1 MATDLIASQLISD
14 LKRDFGLTNEQAAG
28 VVGNL
33 MYESGGFNS
42 LQEQKPTVP
51 GSKGGFGYAQ
61 WTGDRRKAFERYA
74 NDRGLDQNSYDA
86 NYGFMKHEL
95 ETDPYERRQ
104 FNTVKKADTAAEAAR
119 LVSQNYL
126 RPGTPNLSQRQSLA
140 TQALVYSK
148 TPIPP
153 GELPQVAS
161 QLDTRRT
168 APSPAS
174 VNPLMAASRSMTSPT
189 GGNAGLQS
197 ALERVATAQRNRVTP
212 ASVDDRINA
221 RNMQF
226 MAPQPTASD
235 AARIAALSIGGN
247 QTFAGQER
255 MPSLVAPIPAS
266 VDDRINARNLS
277 QTQATVPQSFA
288 GQERATA
295 TLPVRLPEIAASPIG
310 QSPAT
315 RTVQSVAVPTRSSPP
330 QSFAGM
336 ERATV
341 TPVPKPLTNADLAL
355 NPIPVNPLADR
366 LPSTPMA
373 GARATAPAPVPGNFA
388 VSTVLDTVNP
398 AGRLIT
404 APGVGTNP
412 LMAASRIAPIP
423 AVRAAPVLRQA
434 AVAPRA
440 QPVMRPLMG
449 QSPLQITVSGAN
461 RISPAPIMG
470 TATNRLYTPG
480 STVVMNGD
488 RFMVNPTG
496 SFTNERTGSELRGS
510 SSGGRSLV
518 ETPDGMQWR

>member
-42 LQEQKPTVP
+42 LQEKTPTVP

-126 RPGTPNLSQRQSLA
+126 RPGTPNLSQRQNLA
-140 TQALVYSK
+140 TQALGYSK

-168 APSPAS
+168 APNPAS
-174 VNPLMAASRSMTSPT
+174 VNPLMAASRAVTSPT
-189 GGNAGLQS
+189 GGNAALQS
-197 ALERVATAQRNRVTP
+197 ALDRVATAQRNRVMP

-226 MAPQPTASD
+226 MAPQATASD
-235 AARIAALSIGGN
+235 AARIAALSMGGN

-255 MPSLVAPIPAS
+255 MPSRLAPIPAS

-277 QTQATVPQSFA
+277 QTQAVLPQSFA

-310 QSPAT
+310 QAPAT
-315 RTVQSVAVPTRSSPP
+315 RTVQSVAVPTRSLPP

-336 ERATV
+336 ERAAV
-341 TPVPKPLTNADLAL
+341 TPVSKPLTNADLAL
-355 NPIPVNPLADR
+355 NPIPSNPLAER

-398 AGRLIT
+398 AGRLMT
-404 APGVGTNP
+404 APGVGVSP
-412 LMAASRIAPIP
+412 LMAASRRVAPIP
-423 AVRAAPVLRQA
+423 AVRSVQPVLRQQ
-434 AVAPRA
+434 VVSRP
-440 QPVMRPLMG
+440 QPVMRPLMA
-449 QSPLQITVSGAN
+449 QAPLQISVSGAN
-461 RISPAPIMG
+461 RISQPTIGVSTGRA
-470 TATNRLYTPG
+470 YTPG
-480 STVVMNGD
+480 QQYTMGGNVYTANSN
-488 RFMVNPTG
+488 G
-496 SFTNERTGSELRGS
+496 SFTNDRTGSEVRGS
-510 SSGGRSLV
+510 SSGSRSFV